1 MCSVLGLPDIGSNI
15 TLHITRVNLNPH
27 SVLVEFGGYLN
38 HRPET
43 REVHR
48 QIKEEIDFEKESQD
62 NFEGIPGD
70 VCYVYDDKDW
80 HRARILSKYEH
91 EYNVFLIDEGKLFW
105 TSRNVLAKCP
115 PNLFS
120 LPPTV
125 ELCILAGALPLCF
138 ESGWSEAASE
148 FIRCLCGKNISGRV
162 QDVMM
167 PYRILLLDI
176 PSVSDQMYELGF
188 TRKASNED
196 FKSLVKTL
204 LHSPKG
210 NISIRTDF
218 AMPNVQEHT
227 VESEML
233 YQYLYPELLPGT
245 IEIVTVTH
253 VVHPLKI
260 FCKLHVFS
268 QELKKL
274 SDVLHKCHEDAIPS
288 LISQPLSDGSPCA
301 TKGSDGKWY
310 RSVLQQNT
318 VSDFVKVFHVDYGIG
333 DFVKLCNIRPLS
345 ARFLQLPVVT
355 YACSLHGI
363 VDKGTGWRTDQIDFL
378 KSIVQDQIFI
388 GKFEEPS
395 LHEGVYHVTLYG
407 SDNVNVNNVF
417 GLKEHCLSVAER
429 QCADKTLEALNKVT
443 YRHQHDNVPACFPS
457 PNTSSS
463 TDTREDISAGSRTE
477 ANLEPTERMQSLN
490 NACDVPPKTEVGT
503 KKKVWIT
510 CVRSVNQF
518 YGHFVH
524 NFDTIKKMTR
534 DIQQLCCKRT
544 QGKFSLSPK
553 MMCFAKYTD
562 GLWHRGQIE
571 STHPKLLV
579 HFVDYGNVLALD
591 RSEILPLT
599 PEASAVASI
608 PIHTVEFELFN
619 VTLPE
624 SHDLNEWFENYATD
638 GVFCVT
644 VMKQNPLGKLSV
656 EMYDEKTNLN
666 LKMKEKWS
674 KTKKLKQ
681 GSNIN
686 READKARACK
696 VFSEVIE
703 SKRQREQFSTTTQ
716 ANEMMYRK
724 VSKPVVQGTLEQNC
738 NTIGHSEAG
747 CNDSR
752 QQLATQQKV
761 LSHYPKLTDLPSRSL
776 NEGYVSE
783 VYLSHCNS
791 PSSFYVQLTS
801 EEDKTFS
808 LLDELNSSQLSSAQV
823 DLQALR
829 PGDVVQAEYP
839 SDGAWYR
846 AVVQNKQDSK
856 VQVQFIDFGNE
867 ATLPPLKIRQLDKRF
882 LNMPRLSIH
891 CSLEDGKTG
900 YKRDWTKEQVIAFK
914 KAAGENGEKKILCKF
929 IRNNRSAW
937 LVSLEHR
944 GIVLE
949 GPSFNM
955 TQTDSQM
962 PGTKDI
968 QPVMYKEPAVTERQA
983 VEAYASSI
991 CGPNYFWCQ
1000 FKNSEEL
1007 DKISLIAQEIG
1018 NGTQTK
1024 PIQQDQL
1031 HEGLP
1036 CLARFSDE
1044 LWYRAQI
1051 ITKLP
1056 NRLSVLFIDYGNESE
1071 IDLNSVKS
1079 LSRELLERPPQAF
1092 LCQLGGFGSTQD
1104 TWNDVAS
1111 DKFFELLVDEPLKV
1125 TIQNTVMNPGH
1136 KCPQYNVLV
1145 ECKGLV
1151 VNDFMKDYWCGP
1163 KPQICSQVSE
1173 GTKLNPLEG
1182 QNKQAVASP
1191 KTVQKDL
1198 IHDSVNTKLLVQD
1211 LPQATDLPSRVI
1223 ETGMVC
1229 EVYISHIVSL
1239 SSFFVQLAEN
1249 EDILFS
1255 LSEQLNSPQLSEKHV
1270 IHASSVQQG
1279 SLVKAVFPEDECW
1292 YRAVVKET
1300 TENGMVQVEFIDF
1313 GNEAIVSPSNICRL
1327 DELLLSYPRFSI
1339 HCSSSFEDQL
1349 KMQKGLEEEIL
1360 FFKNVFGQVG
1370 ENRLSCKFIKEDE
1383 ATWEVK
1389 MALKGSTLG
1398 KSEKLDDT
1406 NQNQQ
1411 KFNSA
1416 KHVVS
1421 QAEVSIPVNPQFKKP
1436 DVSLGQMV
1444 EAFASCIVGPNYFWC
1459 QFANSEQLDQIS
1471 HFAQEYG
1478 NSNETQS
1485 IQIDHLGPGS
1495 PCLARFSDD
1504 LMWYRAQVIKKSND
1518 MISVLF
1524 VDYGNES
1531 EIDESSLKALTCNL
1545 LDAPPQAFLCLLE
1558 GFAPSEGS
1566 WDDTAADHF
1575 HELLMD
1581 KPLKVTVNA
1590 IENTVDPNS
1599 PPYCVKIE
1607 TEQCLVNELMRNFW
1621 SASVRRDQNS
1631 DEVFISCENSVES
1644 GELCVSEDNQTS
1656 ETQCVPLPESGEV
1669 EELEEAIAGL
1679 DGTPESKVDDKLDK
1693 TDMTATLTNYNAM
1706 DNSPTRTYSLLENDD
1721 QIHESDDRVP
1731 VVSGQETLLD
1741 TEDSRKETE
1750 DERSDKD
1757 ALATSNKSRTWTAG
1771 LETLPMVC
1779 NEEFCESTTCIS
1791 K

>member
-1 MCSVLGLPDIGSNI
+1 MCSVPGLPDIGSNI
-15 TLHITRVNLNPH
+15 SLHITRVNLNPH

-43 REVHR
+43 REVRR

-62 NFEGIPGD
+62 NFEAIPGD

-105 TSRNVLAKCP
+105 TSRNVLEKCP

-204 LHSPKG
+204 IHSPKG

-288 LISQPLSDGSPCA
+288 LISQPLSEGSPCA

-318 VSDFVKVFHVDYGIG
+318 VSDVVKVFHVDYGIG

-388 GKFEEPS
+388 GKFEEHS

-429 QCADKTLEALNKVT
+429 KCADKTLEALNKVT

-534 DIQQLCCKRT
+534 DIQQLCRKPT

-656 EMYDEKTNLN
+656 EMHDEKTNLN
-666 LKMKEKWS
+666 LKMKAKWS
-674 KTKKLKQ
+674 KTKTLKQ

-738 NTIGHSEAG
+738 NTTGHSEAG
-747 CNDSR
+747 CNDPR
-752 QQLATQQKV
+752 QQMATQQKV
-761 LSHYPKLTDLPSRSL
+761 MSHYPKLTDLPSRSL

-867 ATLPPLKIRQLDKRF
+867 ATIPPLKIRQLDKRF

-900 YKRDWTKEQVIAFK
+900 YKRDWTKEQVIAFT

-937 LVSLEHR
+937 LVSLEQH

-955 TQTDSQM
+955 SQTDSQM

-968 QPVMYKEPAVTERQA
+968 QPVTYKEPAVTERQA

-1031 HEGLP
+1031 REGLP

-1136 KCPQYNVLV
+1136 KCPQNNVLV

-1173 GTKLNPLEG
+1173 GMKLNPLAG
-1182 QNKQAVASP
+1182 QNKHAVASP

-1198 IHDSVNTKLLVQD
+1198 IHDSVNPKLLVQD

-1223 ETGMVC
+1223 KTGMVC
-1229 EVYISHIVSL
+1229 EVYISHIGSL
-1239 SSFFVQLAEN
+1239 SSFFVQLAED
-1249 EDILFS
+1249 EDTLFS
-1255 LSEQLNSPQLSEKHV
+1255 LSEQLNLPQLSEKHV

-1360 FFKNVFGQVG
+1360 LFKNVFGQVG

-1471 HFAQEYG
+1471 HIAQEYG

-1504 LMWYRAQVIKKSND
+1504 LMWYRAQVIKKSTD

-1631 DEVFISCENSVES
+1631 GEVFISCENSVES

-1656 ETQCVPLPESGEV
+1656 ETPCVPLPESGEV
-1669 EELEEAIAGL
+1669 EELEAIVGL

-1693 TDMTATLTNYNAM
+1693 TDMTATVTNYNAT
-1706 DNSPTRTYSLLENDD
+1706 DNSTTRTDSLLENDD